1 MALTYSEPDYLYPAP
16 TATALSQGD
25 DPRPTQLAPQ
35 ALLALN
41 HLIDELL
48 HLVVHSSLHSTPS
61 PLTPTSSPN
70 GGLSTQPPT
79 PLGDNE
85 VLTSDRF
92 KSGLARILGP
102 TSLAKECILEAELA
116 VRELVRRGSPSLRA
130 DGALKRAPGVWGSPI
145 LPSNGAPLADDEE
158 LVRQAS
164 ETFRALR
171 AWAMQISGL
180 GAACPAG
187 SAAAPAPLPEH
198 LVALMPPRPAP
209 DPSSHVTFVL
219 ALYVE
224 RVLTTLGAH
233 LVRLV
238 SGVVARSV
246 PPADAASVA
255 DVETA
260 LMEDTLVWSWLQGM
274 RVRAFIADEAAQE
287 RARRAKG
294 SPTLP
299 QGSALPRRSASSVG
313 TAASGAKNA
322 LVGGGAKPARKGSL
336 TGPASG
342 ALSGSRRPS
351 SDSMTT
357 TSAAGAPTYA
367 RKNSSTG
374 LGISTSS
381 GGLSVPQPAPV
392 GDAFDQLLS
401 SGRTLKLSS
410 TPDRLRTYENR
421 PNGIPAASSS
431 STNPSP
437 RRLQARDPQ
446 PRHLFAEEDEDAA
459 TAADEQRRP
468 ERQRESFLDLLNS
481 PPPADAAAHRLSL
494 HPRRPAPN
502 DDPSHPMSV
511 AMRVQDSQDSMHSI
525 DSPTSAAVEQGDSPR
540 TRAYKAKDEKR
551 DLASERQINR
561 DLANFFSNPP
571 PGPAPAAAP
580 ACLDRP
586 SALVDDAPSARQS
599 ASSPNKG
606 KSGFRGLMSMV
617 TGGSSSKNKDKD
629 PEPRPSLSSPPSSPP
644 PPSYR
649 SRTSIS
655 ASSPSSSA
663 APATSVSQA
672 AMRAAGFG
680 ENVALAAKA
689 AAYAA
694 PPGLAGPSSPRGGG
708 RRESYDRPQGRRSK
722 SAASTSAAGGYGA
735 VEEEDRAQQEPRPA
749 SLAPRKASLSSAIRA
764 APNVNGATSSASS
777 SLDERRPSRVDAL
790 AARASSTNLAP
801 AIPLVAPAGATADSS
816 RSLGPPVSIKPPRRS
831 SSLKRSAREREQS
844 SSASTPTPRTRES
857 SAGSTRSPPTMPL
870 APHQLAEVE
879 SAAPPVVVV
888 PSASTSAR
896 ASEDS
901 LRGEPADAAGVER
914 QAPASAEAPAGPAA
928 APAPLE
934 LHEPQGEAD
943 ARAAPSTA
951 NGLVMAAPLSP
962 VDEVPTPSSS
972 SFAPHAL
979 AAAAPQGAQAPP
991 QQQPPQGTTPPSTPP
1006 RQQLAPSPTCLP
1018 GHLTTATLSGT
1029 KSIVGLLKELRGAM
1043 LFAETRDECVELVEG
1058 MLRDQARRVEALA
1071 QREREAERESA
1082 ARDKA
1087 AGREEPRSEE
1097 RTQERQVEEGAQ
1109 GEEEAAVADKATLP
1123 VGQEDTTGT
1132 VAPTEEREDVLG
1144 EGEPVVAA

>member
-1 MALTYSEPDYLYPAP
+1 MALTYSEPDYLYLAP
-16 TATALSQGD
+16 TAIALSQGD
-25 DPRPTQLAPQ
+25 DSRPTQLAPQ

-41 HLIDELL
+41 HLVDELL

-79 PLGDNE
+79 PLGATE

-92 KSGLARILGP
+92 KSALARILGP

-116 VRELVRRGSPSLRA
+116 VRELARRGSPSLRA

-145 LPSNGAPLADDEE
+145 LPSNGVPLADDEE

-198 LVALMPPRPAP
+198 LVALMPPRPSP
-209 DPSSHVTFVL
+209 DPSPHVTSIL

-233 LVRLV
+233 LLRLV
-238 SGVVARSV
+238 SGIVARSV
-246 PPADAASVA
+246 PPTDTASVA

-260 LMEDTLVWSWLQGM
+260 VMEDTLVWSWLQGM

-294 SPTLP
+294 SPKLS
-299 QGSALPRRSASSVG
+299 QSGVLPRRSVSSAG
-313 TAASGAKNA
+313 KPAAAGAQNA
-322 LVGGGAKPARKGSL
+322 LAGGSEPARKPSL
-336 TGPASG
+336 TGSAG
-342 ALSGSRRPS
+342 AALHGSRRPS
-351 SDSMTT
+351 SDAVPG

-367 RKNSSTG
+367 RKGSATG
-374 LGISTSS
+374 LGISTGSS
-381 GGLSVPQPAPV
+381 ALSVPAPQV
-392 GDAFDQLLS
+392 DDAFDQLLS

-410 TPDRLRTYENR
+410 TPDRLRTFENR
-421 PNGIPAASSS
+421 PNGLPATSSS
-431 STNPSP
+431 STTPSP
-437 RRLQARDPQ
+437 RRLRARDPQ

-459 TAADEQRRP
+459 VVAEGQQRP
-468 ERQRESFLDLLNS
+468 ERQRESFMDLLNS
-481 PPPADAAAHRLSL
+481 APPSADPAAHRLSV
-494 HPRRPAPN
+494 HPRRPVPI

-511 AMRVQDSQDSMHSI
+511 AMRVQESQDSMRSI
-525 DSPTSAAVEQGDSPR
+525 DSPTSAVVEQGDSPR

-571 PGPAPAAAP
+571 PGPAPTAGP
-580 ACLDRP
+580 ARLDRP
-586 SALVDDAPSARQS
+586 STIVDDAPTARQS
-599 ASSPNKG
+599 ASSPTKG

-617 TGGSSSKNKDKD
+617 TGGGSSKNKDKEL
-629 PEPRPSLSSPPSSPP
+629 EPRPSLSTPPSSPP

-649 SRTSIS
+649 SRSSIS
-655 ASSPSSSA
+655 ASSPSASA

-694 PPGLAGPSSPRGGG
+694 PPGLAGPSSPRSGA

-722 SAASTSAAGGYGA
+722 SGASTSAAGGYGA
-735 VEEEDRAQQEPRPA
+735 VREEDRAQQA
-749 SLAPRKASLSSAIRA
+749 SGSATAAQRKASLASA
-764 APNVNGATSSASS
+764 NGAATRFNGTASSSASS
-777 SLDERRPSRVDAL
+777 SIDERRPSNEHAASPL
-790 AARASSTNLAP
+790 AGLAP
-801 AIPLVAPAGATADSS
+801 PIPLVAPKAADST
-816 RSLGPPVSIKPPRRS
+816 RTLGPPVSIKPPRRS

-844 SSASTPTPRTRES
+844 GTASAPAPSTRET
-857 SAGSTRSPPTMPL
+857 SAGSTRSPPTLPL
-870 APHQLAEVE
+870 APHQLVEVE
-879 SAAPPVVVV
+879 SAAPPVVVL
-888 PSASTSAR
+888 PSAAAR
-896 ASEDS
+896 DSSEVEP
-901 LRGEPADAAGVER
+901 RGGPADG
-914 QAPASAEAPAGPAA
+914 AA
-928 APAPLE
+928 AAEQPVAPPIAHLE
-934 LHEPQGEAD
+934 AQQPHGESD
-943 ARAAPSTA
+943 AAVPPGSA

-962 VDEVPTPSSS
+962 VDEVPTPSLS
-972 SFAPHAL
+972 SFAPTAPVV
-979 AAAAPQGAQAPP
+979 AAQQAPP
-991 QQQPPQGTTPPSTPP
+991 PPPKQASTTPPSTPP
-1006 RQQLAPSPTCLP
+1006 SHFTLSPPSLP

-1043 LFAETRDECVELVEG
+1043 LFAESRDECVELVEG

-1071 QREREAERESA
+1071 QREREEEQESA
-1082 ARDKA
+1082 ARREREGREGELRREGSEREKQDGEGEARSGQGAGPAGKVA
-1087 AGREEPRSEE
+1087 AG
-1097 RTQERQVEEGAQ
+1097 A
-1109 GEEEAAVADKATLP
+1109 
-1123 VGQEDTTGT
+1123 GQEDGAG
-1132 VAPTEEREDVLG
+1132 VAARPEAREVLAVEE
-1144 EGEPVVAA
+1144 EPVVAA